1 MHSSIVN
8 ATASYLDDIG
18 SFCRSPDARVA
29 GHIVVTPFS
38 AMQDAPSGSQAL
50 TCTAEQLYLNMQAS
64 GAAAWVTFC
73 DHYNISAGAFFRLR
87 GNYPPHS
94 AEYSMAFFD
103 AGASAEYP
111 IREGQDGRTYCS
123 AARVA
128 HETRAPSLSCAS
140 GGAVVPIVDT
150 LAAQHSV
157 HVECDSCGIFLL
169 AALQC
174 RGDEDASDRVSTGSC
189 ILPRAFCHARLLL

>member
-1 MHSSIVN
+1 MARCAVRALWFIGMQPALARAVVHELSLYPASSWFSPLHSSIVN
-8 ATASYLDDIG
+8 ATASYLDDLG
-18 SFCRSPDARVA
+18 RFCTSTDARVA

-94 AEYSMAFFD
+94 AQYSMAFFD
-103 AGASAEYP
+103 AGTQIDQELLQS
-111 IREGQDGRTYCS
+111 IR
-123 AARVA
+123 
-128 HETRAPSLSCAS
+128 S
-140 GGAVVPIVDT
+140 GK
-150 LAAQHSV
+150 
-157 HVECDSCGIFLL
+157 
-169 AALQC
+169 
-174 RGDEDASDRVSTGSC
+174 DRM
-189 ILPRAFCHARLLL
+189 